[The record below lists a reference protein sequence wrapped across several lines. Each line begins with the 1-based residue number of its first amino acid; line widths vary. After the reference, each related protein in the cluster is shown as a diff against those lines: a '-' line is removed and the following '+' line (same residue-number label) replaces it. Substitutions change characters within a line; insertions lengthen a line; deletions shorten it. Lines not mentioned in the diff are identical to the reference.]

1 MKKCNFNFLGNC
13 LNSQQATKQV
23 FVSFSILLLSA
34 FCASLQAS
42 MTFDFQEFTDSSN
55 DYGGAG
61 VEVSWSGSLNVEGL
75 TRRDLGGHRV
85 FFRTNENVG
94 GSDNKVF
101 AWVAVDGE
109 PAFSGW
115 AATGLR
121 TSDAPEG
128 AIIPDPIFDPQGGA
142 QVSFFTDSP
151 GKGFSSSE
159 DFIVTG
165 DAIGFSQSIFSDG
178 SDPRYEIFTPYD
190 YVSGESIVGSVFFRN
205 LGFSDLYLP
214 SSSFE
219 TSYNFGPDTI
229 TYRVVPEPSTYGLIL
244 GGLVLGVI
252 IFRKQSS

>member
-1 MKKCNFNFLGNC
+1 MKKCNFNFLGIC

-115 AATGLR
+115 AATGPR

-128 AIIPDPIFDPQGGA
+128 AIIPDPIFDPQGALKFHFLQIVLERISVLLRILLLQEMQSGSHNRSLVMEA
-142 QVSFFTDSP
+142 TP
-151 GKGFSSSE
+151 GMKSLHLM
-159 DFIVTG
+159 IM
-165 DAIGFSQSIFSDG
+165 SQ
-178 SDPRYEIFTPYD
+178 E
-190 YVSGESIVGSVFFRN
+190 N
-205 LGFSDLYLP
+205 QL
-214 SSSFE
+214 
-219 TSYNFGPDTI
+219 
-229 TYRVVPEPSTYGLIL
+229 
-244 GGLVLGVI
+244 
-252 IFRKQSS
+252 